1 MANNIEKVDLIQK
14 MLDKAMVQGAVTGF
28 MEANAGPVKYSGG
41 DEIKIPSIAMD
52 GLKDYDRQLGFAEGD
67 VTLVYQTER
76 LTQDRGTGFTVDEM
90 EVDESGVLDLMSLL
104 AGEFQRTKV
113 VPEVDAYRLSKIAKL
128 VGKDRRSAYTAAA
141 NSVYKE
147 LQNDIGGVRDA
158 VGSDVPLVVILSS
171 TIATMLSTSTEISK
185 KLDVTNFKRGE
196 IETRVKVIDE
206 VPILPAPTARM
217 NSRITINKAD
227 KGGYAKAEGAQ
238 AINWIIC
245 PRSAPIAVSKTDKM
259 RLFDP
264 ETWQKARAWHLDY
277 RKFHELWIPK
287 NKLDGFRVSL
297 AAKDTTLDGEG

>member
-1 MANNIEKVDLIQK
+1 MANNIAKVDLIQK
-14 MLDKAMVQGAVTGF
+14 TLDEAMIQGAVTGF
-28 MEANAGPVKYSGG
+28 MEGNAGPVKYSGG
-41 DEIKIPSIAMD
+41 DEIKIPSITMD
-52 GLKDYDRQLGFAEGD
+52 GLKDYDRQNGFADGD
-67 VTLVYQTER
+67 VTLVYQTEK

-90 EVDESGVLDLMSLL
+90 DVDESGVYDLMSML
-104 AGEFQRTKV
+104 AGQFQRTKV
-113 VPEVDAYRLSKIAKL
+113 VPEVDAYRLSKIAAL
-128 VGKDRRSAYTAAA
+128 VGKERRSAYTAAA

-147 LQNDIGGVRDA
+147 LQTDIGGVRDA

-259 RLFDP
+259 RLFTP

-297 AAKDTTLDGEG
+297 AAKDATLDGEG

>member
-1 MANNIEKVDLIQK
+1 M
-14 MLDKAMVQGAVTGF
+14 
-28 MEANAGPVKYSGG
+28 
-41 DEIKIPSIAMD
+41 
-52 GLKDYDRQLGFAEGD
+52 
-67 VTLVYQTER
+67 
-76 LTQDRGTGFTVDEM
+76 
-90 EVDESGVLDLMSLL
+90 
-104 AGEFQRTKV
+104 
-113 VPEVDAYRLSKIAKL
+113 PEVDAYRLSKIAAL
-128 VGKDRRSAYTAAA
+128 VGKERRSAYTAAA

-147 LQNDIGGVRDA
+147 LQTDIGGVRDA

-259 RLFDP
+259 RLFTP
-264 ETWQKARAWHLDY
+264 ETWQKVRAWHLDY

-297 AAKDTTLDGEG
+297 AAKDATLDGEG

>member
-28 MEANAGPVKYSGG
+28 MEANAGPVKYNGG

-90 EVDESGVLDLMSLL
+90 EV
-104 AGEFQRTKV
+104 V
-113 VPEVDAYRLSKIAKL
+113 VPEVDSYRLSKIAKL

>member
-28 MEANAGPVKYSGG
+28 MEANAGPVKYNGG

-90 EVDESGVLDLMSLL
+90 EVDESGVLRPDEP
-104 AGEFQRTKV
+104 AGGR
-113 VPEVDAYRLSKIAKL
+113 VPAHAGRAGGGQLPPEQDCRSWSARIV
-128 VGKDRRSAYTAAA
+128 RSAYTAAA

-259 RLFDP
+259 RLFDSGDVA
-264 ETWQKARAWHLDY
+264 EGARVA
-277 RKFHELWIPK
+277 P
-287 NKLDGFRVSL
+287 
-297 AAKDTTLDGEG
+297 